1 MRINKD
7 TSIQKLKIFY
17 PAVVK
22 GSSPNNLSK
31 RLLASERLIDR
42 GLTAYKNQLFKRR
55 VKTIDR
61 NKHVVETIVEYSTL
75 GKNTI
80 PLSVFGYPYEE
91 LNLLPLYLDRL
102 KKKGCF
108 EAWETNPLKSVVN
121 GEISFTG
128 LNMGVLTSLLKLRNL
143 GPNDGSEV
151 LYWLKHSMTGEL
163 VINGK
168 YILASTNE
176 DSDNDILVGALLD
189 KANTFVSYSTIT
201 ANGSKAITRPIN
213 NILYDLGFRKELRK
227 LFIRVRKNQV
237 RLNNPVTQN
246 IFSRLALDE
255 AVLESALSK
264 LPTL

>member
-1 MRINKD
+1 MKINKD

-22 GSSPNNLSK
+22 GISANDLSK
-31 RLLASERLIDR
+31 SLLASDRLINR
-42 GLTAYKNQLFKRR
+42 GLTAYKNQLFKNR
-55 VKTIDR
+55 VKPKER
-61 NKHVVETIVEYSTL
+61 KRHVIETIVEYSTL
-75 GKNTI
+75 GKNTL

-91 LNLLPLYLDRL
+91 LNLLTSYLEKL
-102 KKKGCF
+102 KQKGCF
-108 EAWETNPLKSVVN
+108 ESWHTNPFKSVID
-121 GEISFTG
+121 GEIIFTG
-128 LNMGVLTSLLKLRNL
+128 LNMRTLTNLLKLGNL
-143 GPNDGSEV
+143 DSDDDTEV